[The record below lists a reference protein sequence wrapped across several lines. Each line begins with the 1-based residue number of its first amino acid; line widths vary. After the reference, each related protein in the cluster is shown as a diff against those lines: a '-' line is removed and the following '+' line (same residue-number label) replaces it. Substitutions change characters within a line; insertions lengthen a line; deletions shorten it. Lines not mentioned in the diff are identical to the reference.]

1 MEIKI
6 SIPKMV
12 LYYFLK
18 NLCSLG
24 AGAVGMVDL
33 PLEVMEPT
41 HNKQSFANVKQYNHL
56 LKSMESYLVQYWKDV
71 GISK

>member
-1 MEIKI
+1 
-6 SIPKMV
+6 MV